1 MTTLLSVEH
10 SLSLVMAAQNAEV
23 EDSSTMAS
31 SCSLA
36 QDVATL
42 LKKVVLPDNAGPSGA
57 GVPCAITLT
66 KVAGSQWIL

>member
-1 MTTLLSVEH
+1 MTTLPSVEH

-36 QDVATL
+36 QDVAIL
-42 LKKVVLPDNAGPSGA
+42 LKQVVLPDN
-57 GVPCAITLT
+57 V
-66 KVAGSQWIL
+66 

>member
-1 MTTLLSVEH
+1 LEICSNNLLLAQKGIGGVKVMTTLLSVEH

-36 QDVATL
+36 QDVAIL
-42 LKKVVLPDNAGPSGA
+42 LKKVVLPDN
-57 GVPCAITLT
+57 V
-66 KVAGSQWIL
+66 